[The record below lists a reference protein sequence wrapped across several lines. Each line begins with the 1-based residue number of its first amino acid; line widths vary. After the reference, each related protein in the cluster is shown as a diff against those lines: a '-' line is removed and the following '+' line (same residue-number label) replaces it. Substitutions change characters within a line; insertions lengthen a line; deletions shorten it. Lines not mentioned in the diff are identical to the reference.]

1 MDALIKPLRA
11 GKAADDKSPTLGP
24 TEAKATDLRAPEV
37 RPTQLDP
44 SDYLEAAVRPDQPRP
59 SRDEATFGCTE

>member
-11 GKAADDKSPTLGP
+11 AEG
-24 TEAKATDLRAPEV
+24 
-37 RPTQLDP
+37 RPAQLDR

-59 SRDEATFGCTE
+59 SRDEAEQAVKTLLAYIGENTGR